1 MSRTHPLS
9 KLPFRAHTRL
19 NSTERTILTG
29 DTLPESPI
37 SGTSAGHALTFTLT
51 LTLPLQYL
59 VAIMSAF
66 EPIVIDDSDTRQAGA
81 SLNEDEV
88 LNFEGGDMPFSQLD
102 TTSGG
107 GDETGF
113 GTTLVPATFFYQHG
127 AEADAFELESDPGDD
142 PMFLGSGEY

>member
-19 NSTERTILTG
+19 NSTERTVLTG
-29 DTLPESPI
+29 DTLPEWDFGSTCFDI
-37 SGTSAGHALTFTLT
+37 YADSES
-51 LTLPLQYL
+51 LTLPLQHV
-59 VAIMSAF
+59 VASMSAF
-66 EPIVIDDSDTRQAGA
+66 EPIVIDDSNTRQAGA
-81 SLNEDEV
+81 SLHEDDV

-107 GDETGF
+107 GNEAGF
-113 GTTLVPATFFYQHG
+113 GTTLVPATFFYQPG
-127 AEADAFELESDPGDD
+127 AEADAFELESYPGVD